1 MAAEN
6 RKRWHTVTV
15 EENRDIADGVRR
27 VLLRY
32 NTAQRVKPGMHIDV
46 EVPRSDGSTLSRSY
60 SVVETAEDGHLVALS
75 VLKVRASRGGSEAMH
90 TLSPGTR
97 MRATEPLQDFPLG
110 VGASRY
116 VLLAGGIGV
125 TALVGMARVLKARGA
140 DYEMVFVGRTRPV
153 MAYLPEL
160 QEEHGERLR
169 VFVDDENPLDV
180 DALLDEITA
189 SEQAG
194 ATEMYLCGPIRL
206 MDAVRRG
213 WEQRGLPPTN
223 LRFETFGNSGSWAP
237 QDFLVK
243 IPRLGVEA
251 RVDANTT
258 MLEALEA
265 LGVEMMYDCRK
276 GECGL
281 CEVRVLDLDGQIDHR
296 DVFLS
301 RTQRE
306 EGQRI
311 CACVSRVVAAGT
323 PMREDPED
331 ETVDLE
337 AAARNPGVVSIEPT

>member
-6 RKRWHTVTV
+6 KKRWHTVTV
-15 EENRDIADGVRR
+15 EESRQIADGVKR
-27 VLLRY
+27 VVLRY
-32 NTAQRVKPGMHIDV
+32 PTPQRVKPGTHVDL
-46 EVPRSDGSTLSRSY
+46 EVPVPDGTTLSRSY
-60 SVVETAEDGHLVALS
+60 SIVEASDDGRLIALS

-90 TLSPGTR
+90 TLEPGTAL
-97 MRATEPLQDFPLG
+97 RATEPLQNFPLG

-140 DYEMVFVGRTRPV
+140 DYEMIFVGRDRAV

-160 QEEHGERLR
+160 VEEHGERLR
-169 VFVDDENPLDV
+169 VCVGNEAPLDIG
-180 DALLDEITA
+180 ALLDEIA
-189 SEQAG
+189 DSERSRS
-194 ATEMYLCGPIRL
+194 TEMYLCGPIRL
-206 MDAVRRG
+206 MDEVRRG
-213 WEQRGLPPTN
+213 WEQRGLPTTN

-237 QDFLVK
+237 QDFLVR

-301 RTQRE
+301 QTQRQ
-306 EGQRI
+306 EGQRF
-311 CACVSRVVAAGT
+311 CSCVSRVVAAGT
-323 PMREDPED
+323 PLREDPEE

-337 AAARNPGVVSIEPT
+337 SAALHPGVVTIETT

>member
-6 RKRWHTVTV
+6 TKRWRTVTV
-15 EENRDIADGVRR
+15 EENREIAEGVKRI
-27 VLLRY
+27 VLRY
-32 NTAQRVKPGMHIDV
+32 DTPQRVKPGTHIDL
-46 EVPRSDGSTLSRSY
+46 EVPLPDGTTLSRSY
-60 SVVETAEDGHLVALS
+60 SVVDVSPDGRLLALS

-90 TLSPGTR
+90 TLAPGTAL
-97 MRATEPLQDFPLG
+97 RATEPLQNFPLG
-110 VGASRY
+110 VGAGRY

-125 TALVGMARVLKARGA
+125 TAVVGMARVLKGRGA
-140 DYEMVFVGRTRPV
+140 DYEMVYVGRTRAV
-153 MAYLPEL
+153 MPYLSEL
-160 QEEHGERLR
+160 MQEHGERLR
-169 VFVDDENPLDV
+169 VFVGDENPLDI
-180 DALLDEITA
+180 DALLDGI
-189 SEQAG
+189 AG
-194 ATEMYLCGPIRL
+194 SDRVRSTEMYLCGPIRL

-213 WEQRGLPPTN
+213 WDHRGLPPTS

-237 QDFLVK
+237 QDFLVR
-243 IPRLGVEA
+243 IPRLGVQA

-258 MLEALEA
+258 MLEALES
-265 LGVEMMYDCRK
+265 LGVDMMYDCRK

-301 RTQRE
+301 QTQRE

-323 PMREDPED
+323 PLREDPEE

-337 AAARNPGVVSIEPT
+337 SAARDPGVVTIETT

>member
-6 RKRWHTVTV
+6 KKQWHTVTV
-15 EENRDIADGVRR
+15 EENRQIAEGVKR
-27 VLLRY
+27 VVLRY
-32 NTAQRVKPGMHIDV
+32 ETPQRAKPGTHIDL
-46 EVPRSDGSTLSRSY
+46 EVPLPDGSTVSRSY
-60 SVVETAEDGHLVALS
+60 SVVDTSEDGRLIALS

-90 TLSPGTR
+90 TLGPGTR
-97 MRATEPLQDFPLG
+97 LRATEPLQNFPLG

-140 DYEMVFVGRTRPV
+140 DYEMIFVGRSRSV

-160 QEEHGERLR
+160 TEEHGERLR
-169 VFVDDENPLDV
+169 VFVGDEAPLDI
-180 DALLDEITA
+180 DAVLDEIA
-189 SEQAG
+189 GSEQSRS
-194 ATEMYLCGPIRL
+194 TEMYLCGPIRL
-206 MDAVRRG
+206 MDAIRRG
-213 WEQRGLPPTN
+213 WELRHLPATN

-237 QDFLVK
+237 QDFVVR

-251 RVDANTT
+251 RVDANVT
-258 MLEALEA
+258 MLEALES
-265 LGVEMMYDCRK
+265 LGVEMMFDCRK

-301 RTQRE
+301 QSQRE
-306 EGQRI
+306 EGRRI
-311 CACVSRVVAAGT
+311 CACVSRVVATGT
-323 PMREDPED
+323 PLREDPEE

-337 AAARNPGVVSIEPT
+337 SAARNPGVVTIEPT